1 MVVVVIVVVVVAVL
15 VAGGN
20 GSSCGRSGSRYT
32 RRRILLSCSDAAP
45 TILVRSIRSDMG
57 AREPDQHA
65 EDTRAYVNA
74 FTCVNL
80 SNPPR
85 GAAG

>member
-15 VAGGN
+15 VAGGS

-45 TILVRSIRSDMG
+45 TIFVRSIRSDMG
-57 AREPDQHA
+57 ARNPSQISMQRTHA
-65 EDTRAYVNA
+65 QTSMRFPAS
-74 FTCVNL
+74 T
-80 SNPPR
+80 
-85 GAAG
+85 